1 MISIVN
7 FKWLIQINDLNQN
20 NSDNIVIKITKSRIV
35 GDVDI
40 LIALYKKIFIFQ
52 IKTEFYYAQWYLVEY
67 CELKIKK
74 RTKNL

>member
-40 LIALYKKIFIFQ
+40 LIALYKKIFIF
-52 IKTEFYYAQWYLVEY
+52 
-67 CELKIKK
+67 
-74 RTKNL
+74 